1 MHMNTD
7 NADDVMFSR
16 TGMVSPLGTLTEDA
30 KTKIDFKT
38 MEAFRALVN
47 DAGMDVSGALR
58 DWIYLKVHGQSFTD
72 FCVHAAK
79 VKSAKLFGEGP
90 NDALIVPRE

>member
-1 MHMNTD
+1 MEH
-7 NADDVMFSR
+7 DDAEDLMFSR
-16 TGMVSPLGTLTEDA
+16 MGMISPLGTLTEDA

-58 DWIYLKVHGQSFTD
+58 DWIYLKVHKRTFTD

-79 VKSAKLFGEGP
+79 VKSDKLFSEGP
-90 NDALIVPRE
+90 NAALMKAVK

>member
-1 MHMNTD
+1 MEHGDTD
-7 NADDVMFSR
+7 DTLFSR
-16 TGMVSPLGTLTEDA
+16 MGMISPLGTLTEDA

-79 VKSAKLFGEGP
+79 VKSDKLFGEGP
-90 NDALIVPRE
+90 NAALMKVVK